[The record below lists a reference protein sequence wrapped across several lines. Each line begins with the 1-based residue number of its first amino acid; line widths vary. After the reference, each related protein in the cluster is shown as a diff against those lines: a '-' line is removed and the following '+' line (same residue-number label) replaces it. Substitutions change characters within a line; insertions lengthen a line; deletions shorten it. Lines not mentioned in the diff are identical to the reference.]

1 MSSSAL
7 DNRVARTV
15 ALSVAAVLSLVLAL
29 DWFAAGG
36 VDGLLRNPL
45 KLGATVLAVAAYVIL
60 SVTADSA
67 FEG

>member
-1 MSSSAL
+1 MSRSPL

-15 ALSVAAVLSLVLAL
+15 ALAVAAVLSLVLAL
-29 DWFAAGG
+29 DWFTAGG

-45 KLGATVLAVAAYVIL
+45 KLGAAVLAMAAYVVL

-67 FEG
+67 FEE